1 MRTPLAVALV
11 ASLAAACGSDP
22 VSYSQPVGI
31 SLPVA
36 SNDVVAGEVTAD
48 KDINTESGNPYSAFV
63 NAARQRLGGKE
74 PSRIAVTTV
83 SLELLTAGST
93 VATLQEV
100 FSGPVAISFEMNGT
114 NTQVPVAQV
123 TAPTGVGP
131 VTLTTAFDSRT
142 MAPADYAALVQGQ
155 FKVRIAGT
163 AVAGFAAG
171 GQDANLEA
179 KFGFV
184 AYE

>member
-36 SNDVVAGEVTAD
+36 SNDVVAGEVAAD
-48 KDINTESGNPYSAFV
+48 KDVNTESGNPYGAFV
-63 NAARQRLGGKE
+63 NAAVQRLGGKD

-83 SLELLTAGST
+83 SLQLIASGST
-93 VATLQEV
+93 VAALQEV
-100 FSGPVAISFEMNGT
+100 FSGPVAISFVMNGT

-123 TAPTGVGP
+123 TGPTGAGP
-131 VTLTTAFDSRT
+131 VALTTAFDSKS

-163 AVAGFAAG
+163 AATGFAAG

-179 KFGFV
+179 TFGFV